1 MNKDNHLIYEAYTV
15 QEEGLKDI
23 IKGAGAAAAIGLGSM
38 ATGDEFPRLGANN
51 LTASQVANAAIEKP
65 IGEMDPKMDREV
77 VEYIKSA
84 ENAGKTG
91 FKNGRWYPH
100 ASYEGGTDTIA
111 YGHKL
116 GRTERYS
123 QGISNSDAENLLR
136 RDLMNAENIVRQKLG
151 KEYENLDMKRKQM
164 FIDFAYNL
172 GPKFVKEFPKFT
184 RAALANDIN
193 GMVKEYKRSAQGKEL
208 TRRNEMFFD
217 LFLKD
222 RQFVDP
228 TKGKKDSEETSVI
241 VKQGDTFTKIA
252 NIQKVNVNDLMK
264 ANPEVNP
271 KKLQI
276 GQELNLP

>member
-38 ATGDEFPRLGANN
+38 VGANN
-51 LTASQVANAAIEKP
+51 LTASDVANAAIEKP
-65 IGEMDPKMDREV
+65 IGEMDPKMDREF
-77 VEYIKSA
+77 VEYIKST

-100 ASYEGGTDTIA
+100 DSYEGGTDTIG

-116 GRTERYS
+116 GETEKYP
-123 QGISNSDAENLLR
+123 QGISNSQAENFLK
-136 RDLMNAENIVRQKLG
+136 RDLMNAENLVKQKIG

-172 GPKFVKEFPKFT
+172 GSKFTTKFPKFT

-193 GMVKEYKRSAQGKEL
+193 GMIKEYERSAKGKKL
-208 TRRNEMFFD
+208 TRRNEMFFN

-228 TKGKKDSEETSVI
+228 SKGKKDSEETSVI

-252 NIQKVNVNDLMK
+252 NIQRVNVNDLMK
-264 ANPEVNP
+264 ANPGVDP

>member
-38 ATGDEFPRLGANN
+38 VGANN
-51 LTASQVANAAIEKP
+51 LTASDVANTAIEKP
-65 IGEMDPKMDREV
+65 IGEMDPKMDREF

-91 FKNGRWYPH
+91 FKNNRWYPH

-123 QGISNSDAENLLR
+123 QGISNSDAENLLK
-136 RDLMNAENIVRQKLG
+136 RDLMNAENIVKQKIG

-172 GPKFVKEFPKFT
+172 GPKFTTEFPKFT
-184 RAALANDIN
+184 RAALANDID
-193 GMVKEYKRSAQGKEL
+193 GMIKEYERSAQGKKL

-228 TKGKKDSEETSVI
+228 SKGKKDSEETSVI

-252 NIQKVNVNDLMK
+252 NIQRVNVNDLMK
-264 ANPEVNP
+264 ANPGVDP